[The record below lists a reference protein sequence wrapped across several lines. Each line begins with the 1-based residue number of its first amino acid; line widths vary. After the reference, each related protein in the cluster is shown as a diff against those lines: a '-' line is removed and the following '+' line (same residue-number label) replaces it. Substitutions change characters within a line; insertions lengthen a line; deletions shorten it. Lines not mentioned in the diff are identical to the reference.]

1 MARQFK
7 GKTALVTGG
16 NKGIG
21 FAISKGLAELGFE
34 VIIAA
39 RSLKKAD
46 AAAKQIKKESDRSP
60 QTVKLDVTDDDSIRS
75 AVQTLEK
82 EIKHLDV
89 LVNNAGV
96 YPDKDVDILTVSRD
110 VLNLAANTNAFGAI
124 AVTQAFLPLLHKAPT
139 ACVINVS
146 SGYGALEDLSS
157 SVPSYCLSKL
167 ALNGATIMLADALRP
182 KGIAVYAMCPG
193 WVRTDMG
200 GADALRSP
208 EQGADTAIW
217 LATEASPE
225 LSGRFFRDR
234 RPISY

>member
-21 FAISKGLAELGFE
+21 FAIGKGLAELGFE

-46 AAAKQIKKESDRSP
+46 AAAKQIKKETDRSP
-60 QTVKLDVTDDDSIRS
+60 QTVELDVTDDNSILR
-75 AVQTLEK
+75 AAQTVEK

-89 LVNNAGV
+89 LVNNAGI

-124 AVTQAFLPLLHKAPT
+124 AVTQAFLPLLHRAPT

-167 ALNGATIMLADALRP
+167 ALNGATIMLANALRP
-182 KGIAVYAMCPG
+182 KGIAVYALCPG
-193 WVRTDMG
+193 SVRTDMG

-225 LSGRFFRDR
+225 LSGKFFRDR
-234 RPISY
+234 RAISY